1 MSDDLSEQHRRD
13 CAEFEQFA
21 REEVAPLA
29 AMHDREQRVDRAL
42 IARLA
47 ARGYLASCVSPRL
60 GGRGLDMVSYGL
72 LHEAIGHACSSVR
85 SLLTVHD
92 MVTLSIARF
101 GSEAARDRWLPRL
114 TTGTAIGALAITEPA
129 VGSDPSAIEA
139 TATRVPHGYRIDGRK
154 TWITFGQIADVY
166 LVLATAEG
174 RATAVLVE
182 ADRSGFSRRPLRDV
196 LGTRGSMLGALTF
209 DGCEVPDE
217 NLLGREGFGLCSV
230 AQTALGLGRYS
241 VACGSVGIAQA
252 ALDASLAHSARR
264 VQFGKP
270 LNQHQ
275 LIQRLLADMVTNVA
289 AARLLCLSAGRLK
302 DAGDVSEVRQTFMAK
317 YFATRTAMQSAL
329 DAVQIHGAS
338 GCGADSPVGR
348 YLRDAKVME
357 IIEGSTQLQ
366 QVTIARLTTE
376 SLLPAT
382 PQQTRETREVGLG
395 VD

>member
-1 MSDDLSEQHRRD
+1 
-13 CAEFEQFA
+13 
-21 REEVAPLA
+21 
-29 AMHDREQRVDRAL
+29 
-42 IARLA
+42 
-47 ARGYLASCVSPRL
+47 
-60 GGRGLDMVSYGL
+60 
-72 LHEAIGHACSSVR
+72 
-85 SLLTVHD
+85 
-92 MVTLSIARF
+92 
-101 GSEAARDRWLPRL
+101 
-114 TTGTAIGALAITEPA
+114 
-129 VGSDPSAIEA
+129 
-139 TATRVPHGYRIDGRK
+139 
-154 TWITFGQIADVY
+154 
-166 LVLATAEG
+166 
-174 RATAVLVE
+174 
-182 ADRSGFSRRPLRDV
+182 
-196 LGTRGSMLGALTF
+196 
-209 DGCEVPDE
+209 
-217 NLLGREGFGLCSV
+217 
-230 AQTALGLGRYS
+230 
-241 VACGSVGIAQA
+241 
-252 ALDASLAHSARR
+252 